1 MLGTSELLI
10 VLVIVLVLFGS
21 TRLPALMEGLGKGL
35 RAFKKAS
42 NGEDEVNLNPKER
55 GLDSGS
61 SKDRIEVERAEVERH
76 RQA

>member
-35 RAFKKAS
+35 RSFKKAA
-42 NGEDEVNLNPKER
+42 NGEDELNLSPKER
-55 GLDSGS
+55 GLDAN
-61 SKDRIEVERAEVERH
+61 SKEKVEVEPAEVEGR
-76 RQA
+76 RRA